1 MCTKLP
7 EVHRTPVDQAGIQ
20 QRDQQAKKMKDY
32 TDRKAY
38 VKPSHISKGDTVL
51 FKRDPSPKK
60 STTLYDPKPYIVTEC
75 KGSIITAGQSDKR
88 ITRNSSFFK
97 PVKKEVIVDT
107 DEGDDP
113 APVIQPQ
120 GTQVSETPIEA
131 SETTRRYPQ
140 RSTRQPHAH
149 LKDCVTT

>member
-1 MCTKLP
+1 MS
-7 EVHRTPVDQAGIQ
+7 
-20 QRDQQAKKMKDY
+20 
-32 TDRKAY
+32 
-38 VKPSHISKGDTVL
+38 SHHTSLKVTVL

-75 KGSIITAGQSDKR
+75 KGSIITAGRTDKR
-88 ITRNSSFFK
+88 ITRNFSFFK

-113 APVIQPQ
+113 VPVIQPQ
-120 GTQVSETPIEA
+120 GTQVSETPTEA

-140 RSTRQPHAH
+140 RSTRQPHAY
-149 LKDCVTT
+149 LKDYVTT